1 METAK
6 QYTAILTNNREVGP
20 NSFADAFSPPDENC
34 PPPKDIPVAMLL
46 KPLPVKREEVL
57 AGLEVNQDGCL
68 VCTDEEM
75 LNKQKGVLPNVA
87 KQLAVNLLK
96 GLSISHISLPIKIFE
111 ARSSIQRIVDFWSA
125 APTYLTVAADCTDPV
140 ERLANVIAFSL
151 CSLILCCSQSK
162 PFNPLLGE
170 TNQG

>member
-6 QYTAILTNNREVGP
+6 QFTATLTNNQAVSS
-20 NSFADAFSPPDENC
+20 NSFADSRSPPDPDC
-34 PPPKDIPVAMLL
+34 PPPKDIPVSMLL
-46 KPLPVKREEVL
+46 KPLPTKREDIL
-57 AGLEVNQDGCL
+57 TGLEVDQEEGCL

-75 LNKQKGVLPNVA
+75 LNQQKGVLPSVA

-125 APTYLTVAADCTDPV
+125 APKYLNAAADSTDPI
-140 ERLANVIAFSL
+140 ERMENVITFSI
-151 CSLILCCSQSK
+151 CSLILCCS
-162 PFNPLLGE
+162 
-170 TNQG
+170 